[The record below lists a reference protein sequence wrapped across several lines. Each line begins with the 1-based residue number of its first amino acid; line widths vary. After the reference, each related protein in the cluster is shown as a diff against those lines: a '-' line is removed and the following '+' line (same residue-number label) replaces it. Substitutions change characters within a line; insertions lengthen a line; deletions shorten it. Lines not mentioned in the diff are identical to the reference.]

1 MVNLIV
7 TKILYL
13 IYLLQVKNIK
23 VSYLHLHHF
32 KFGFKKLR
40 KMDNKYR
47 DLIEQTFDFPQEGF
61 NVIDDELYFY
71 DIPLMDII
79 KKYGTPL
86 KITYLPKIS
95 SQIQK
100 AKKLFNVAMAR
111 ADYKGKYTYCYCT
124 KSSHFSFVVEEA
136 LKHDIHLET
145 SYAYDIEIINKL
157 YQRRKITK
165 DTFIICNGFKQKGY
179 TSRIARLINTGFKN
193 VIPVLDNKEE
203 LATYRRS
210 VKQPFKLG
218 IRIAAEE
225 EPNFPFYTSRLG
237 IRAKDILEFYVDK
250 IEGNEH
256 RFQLKMLHIF
266 LNKGIKDDIY
276 YWSELNKIINLYC
289 QLKKICPELDSINIG
304 GGFPIKHSLGFEYDY
319 QFMINEIVSNI
330 KKACKKAKVPMPNIY
345 TEFGSFTVGESMAHI
360 YSVAAQKIQNDR
372 EIWYM
377 IDSSFITTLPDTW
390 GIGERFL
397 MLPINKWENEYQRVV
412 LGGITCDSHDYYDSE
427 EHINEVF
434 LPKLTSNGDDK
445 SNKEKLYLGFF
456 HTGAYQDQISGYGGI
471 KHCLIPSP
479 KHIIVGRDKNGKLVD
494 WVYAKEQTAQSMLK
508 ILGYL

>member
-1 MVNLIV
+1 MTN
-7 TKILYL
+7 
-13 IYLLQVKNIK
+13 
-23 VSYLHLHHF
+23 SYTSLV
-32 KFGFKKLR
+32 
-40 KMDNKYR
+40 
-47 DLIEQTFDFPQEGF
+47 EQTFHFPQEGF
-61 NVIDDELYFY
+61 KIADNDYLEFNGVDLKALIE
-71 DIPLMDII
+71 
-79 KKYGTPL
+79 KYGTPL
-86 KITYLPKIS
+86 KVTYLPKIGM
-95 SQIQK
+95 QINK
-100 AKKLFNVAMAR
+100 AKLMFANAFK
-111 ADYKGKYTYCYCT
+111 KHKYEGSYNYCYCT

-136 LKHDIHLET
+136 LQHNINIET
-145 SYAYDIEIINKL
+145 SFAYDLEIVNQLYLKKKINKE
-157 YQRRKITK
+157 
-165 DTFIICNGFKQKGY
+165 TFIICNGFKQKSY
-179 TSRIARLINTGFKN
+179 TSRITKLINSGFKN

-203 LATYRRS
+203 LKAYKSAKT
-210 VKQPFKLG
+210 PFKLG
-218 IRIAAEE
+218 IRVAAEE
-225 EPNFPFYTSRLG
+225 EPSFPFYTSRLG
-237 IRAKDILEFYVDK
+237 IRPKDILEFYVDE

-256 RFQLKMLHIF
+256 KFQLKMLHIF

-330 KKACKKAKVPMPNIY
+330 KKACNKAKVPMPHIF

-360 YSVAAQKIQNDR
+360 YSVIAEKQQNDR
-372 EIWYM
+372 ETWYM

-390 GIGERFL
+390 GIGEKFL

-434 LPKLTSNGDDK
+434 LPKIATAKVDDID
-445 SNKEKLYLGFF
+445 NKTPLYVGFF

-479 KHIIVGRDKNGKLVD
+479 KHIIIEKDKNGKLVD
-494 WVYAKEQTAQSMLK
+494 WVYAKEQTAASMLK
-508 ILGYL
+508 ILGYLK

>member
-1 MVNLIV
+1 MTNSYTSL
-7 TKILYL
+7 
-13 IYLLQVKNIK
+13 VK
-23 VSYLHLHHF
+23 
-32 KFGFKKLR
+32 
-40 KMDNKYR
+40 
-47 DLIEQTFDFPQEGF
+47 QTFHFPQEGF
-61 NVIDDELYFY
+61 EVKADFLEFNGVDLKALIE
-71 DIPLMDII
+71 
-79 KKYGTPL
+79 KHGTPL
-86 KITYLPKIS
+86 KLTYLPKIGM
-95 SQIQK
+95 QINK
-100 AKKLFNVAMAR
+100 AKDMFEKAF
-111 ADYKGKYTYCYCT
+111 KKHKYEGTYNYCYCT
-124 KSSHFSFVVEEA
+124 KSSHFSFVVQEA
-136 LKHDIHLET
+136 LEHNINLET
-145 SYAYDIEIINKL
+145 SFAYDLEIINQL
-157 YQRRKITK
+157 YKRRKINK
-165 DTFIICNGFKQKGY
+165 ETFIVCNGFKQRNY
-179 TSRIARLINTGFKN
+179 TSRIAKLINSGFKN

-203 LATYRRS
+203 LKAYKKS

-218 IRIAAEE
+218 IRVAAEE

-237 IRAKDILEFYVDK
+237 IRAKDILEFYVDE
-250 IEGNEH
+250 IEGYEDK
-256 RFQLKMLHIF
+256 FQLKMLHIF

-330 KKACKKAKVPMPNIY
+330 KKACKKAKVPMPHIF

-360 YSVAAQKIQNDR
+360 YSVIAEKQQNDR
-372 EIWYM
+372 ETWYM

-390 GIGERFL
+390 GIGEKFL

-434 LPKLTSNGDDK
+434 LPKISSGKKDETKEDK
-445 SNKEKLYLGFF
+445 EPLYVGFF

-479 KHIIVGRDKNGKLVD
+479 KHVIVEKDKNGKLID
-494 WVYAKEQTAQSMLK
+494 WVYAKEQSAVSMLK
-508 ILGYL
+508 ILGYLR